1 MYVGTSG
8 AGTEGCD
15 HVILVVG
22 GIFSGKRAYVED
34 VLGYSDCDIADAVLD
49 ERPVVYN
56 VQELVKRE
64 PLRSVELLE
73 ALKDKAVVVCNETG
87 CGIVPVN
94 KGEME
99 VREATGRLCILLAS
113 TAEKV
118 VRLQCGIPVTIKG

>member
-1 MYVGTSG
+1 M
-8 AGTEGCD
+8 
-15 HVILVVG
+15 ILVVG

-64 PLRSVELLE
+64 PLRSVELFE

-87 CGIVPVN
+87 CGIVPAD

-99 VREATGRLCILLAS
+99 VREATG
-113 TAEKV
+113 KV
-118 VRLQCGIPVTIKG
+118 VHIVGLDGREGCQAAVRNSGDHKGLSYEGHFNQTWQN

>member
-1 MYVGTSG
+1 M
-8 AGTEGCD
+8 
-15 HVILVVG
+15 
-22 GIFSGKRAYVED
+22 
-34 VLGYSDCDIADAVLD
+34 
-49 ERPVVYN
+49 VYN

-64 PLRSVELLE
+64 PLRSVELFE
-73 ALKDKAVVVCNETG
+73 ALKDKAVVVCDETG
-87 CGIVPVN
+87 CGIVPAY